1 MLVRILLW
9 WDIRLLLVPATI
21 CPVICHTRLLP
32 NGFGRIYSMMA
43 LLSPMQNMGAITD
56 NYTAGEAAVMAV
68 EAGIDMILMPDDL
81 TSAVSAVIAA
91 VENGTIS
98 EERINESVGRI
109 LTQKEKMD
117 LLS

>member
-1 MLVRILLW
+1 MVGHQITSGSG
-9 WDIRLLLVPATI
+9 DN
-21 CPVICHTRLLP
+21 LP
-32 NGFGRIYSMMA
+32 GD
-43 LLSPMQNMGAITD
+43 LSYTVVTQWLREDLQYDGIAITDAQNMGAITD

-91 VENGTIS
+91 VKNRTIS
-98 EERINESVGRI
+98 EECINESVGRI